1 MTIFFRSQRLLKDA
15 ARILLVATALAV
27 FALSTHRTLSGSAPS
42 EPAGGGAVGPAP
54 ADPIREDGYVADG
67 AATARQQRIAATPV
81 QAGTTAAFVGSDPRI
96 EVSFLVDGRY
106 DGGLPEALV
115 TLSGEPGYDGT
126 FEVHA
131 CQMAGEYTLYCAQAG
146 WNGELLYFV
155 TTPAFTSSTPPEA
168 VAADPAIWQAYV
180 DSINAGTRN

>member
-1 MTIFFRSQRLLKDA
+1 MTIFFRSRLLLKDA
-15 ARILLVATALAV
+15 ARILLVAAALAV
-27 FALSTHRTLSGSAPS
+27 FALSAHRALSGSAPS
-42 EPAGGGAVGPAP
+42 GSAGDGAVEPAP
-54 ADPIREDGYVADG
+54 ADPIREDGYSSG
-67 AATARQQRIAATPV
+67 SAASVRQQRIAATPV

-96 EVSFLVDGRY
+96 EVSFFVDGRY
-106 DGGLPEALV
+106 DGGLPAALA
-115 TLSGEPGYDGT
+115 TLSGEPGYNGA

-146 WNGELLYFV
+146 WDGDLLYFV

-180 DSINAGTRN
+180 DSINVDTQK